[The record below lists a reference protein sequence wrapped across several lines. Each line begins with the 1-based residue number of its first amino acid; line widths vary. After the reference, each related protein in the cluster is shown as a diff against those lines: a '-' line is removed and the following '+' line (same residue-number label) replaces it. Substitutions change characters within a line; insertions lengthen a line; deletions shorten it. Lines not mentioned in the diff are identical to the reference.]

1 MLANHRNLICYYH
14 YDPLD
19 RVIGHTPFG
28 QTKSEFHY
36 LKGRVTTEIQGLVQ
50 RSIMQSEDHLVA
62 VQWRQSNNLDHS
74 LLATDQQRSVLNAL
88 RSSGLNTLTYTPYGH
103 RPPEDGL
110 LSMLGFNGERSEPL
124 TGYYLLGNG
133 YRAFNPVLM
142 RFNSPD
148 SWSPFGRG
156 GLNAYVYCIGDPIN
170 REDNSGR
177 ISARWLLVRKNIP
190 QLAMVSRRARI
201 DGVNP
206 LNKNTTS
213 SLSAPSFKS
222 ASLARAQ
229 VDSAKAQYPMPAAG
243 EKLYTHSPEPSIQF
257 GPENFR
263 VNEVE
268 NYIKLVPRT
277 LFHAARSGLSHNQTH
292 LLAGAIENPAL
303 AAKLRSVATFNAFI
317 KNFKKSDLHLKRLQT
332 NAALNYLPSKL
343 QQIIRKQELQ

>member
-1 MLANHRNLICYYH
+1 MLASHKNLICYYQ

-19 RVIGHTPFG
+19 RVIGHTPSG
-28 QTKSEFHY
+28 KTKSEFYY
-36 LKGRVTTEIQGLVQ
+36 LKGSVATEIQGLVQ
-50 RSIMQSEDHLVA
+50 RSIMRSEEQLVA
-62 VQWRQSNNLDHS
+62 VQWRQNNNLDHS
-74 LLATDQQRSVLNAL
+74 LLATDQQHSVVSEL
-88 RSSGLNTLTYTPYGH
+88 RLSGLSTLTYTPYGH

-124 TGYYLLGNG
+124 TGHYLLGNG
-133 YRAFNPVLM
+133 YRAFNPVSM

-177 ISARWLLVRKNIP
+177 ISARWLLIKKNIP

-201 DGVNP
+201 DGFHP
-206 LNKNTTS
+206 LKKNATP
-213 SLSAPSFKS
+213 SLSAPTFKDE
-222 ASLARAQ
+222 SLARAQ
-229 VDSAKAQYPMPAAG
+229 VDVTKAQHPMPAAG
-243 EKLYTHSPEPSIQF
+243 EKLFTPSPKPSIQF
-257 GPENFR
+257 GPENSG

-277 LFHAARSGLSHNQTH
+277 LFYAARSGLLPNQTH
-292 LLAGAIENPAL
+292 LLAGAIENPPL
-303 AAKLRSVATFNAFI
+303 AAKLRSVATFQTFI

-343 QQIIRKQELQ
+343 QKIIRKQALR

>member
-1 MLANHRNLICYYH
+1 MLANHKNLICYYH

-19 RVIGHTPFG
+19 RVIGHTPSG

-50 RSIMQSEDHLVA
+50 RSIMQSEDQLVA

-74 LLATDQQRSVLNAL
+74 LLATDQQHSVLNAL
-88 RSSGLNTLTYTPYGH
+88 RSSGLNTLTYTPYGY
-103 RPPEDGL
+103 RLPEDGL

-124 TGYYLLGNG
+124 TGHYLLGNG

-170 REDNSGR
+170 REDNNGR

-190 QLAMVSRRARI
+190 QLAMVSRRA
-201 DGVNP
+201 
-206 LNKNTTS
+206 TS
-213 SLSAPSFKS
+213 SLSEPTFKS
-222 ASLARAQ
+222 ESLARAQ
-229 VDSAKAQYPMPAAG
+229 VDFTKAQYPMPAAG
-243 EKLYTHSPEPSIQF
+243 EKLFTPSPKSSIQF
-257 GPENFR
+257 GPENLR

-268 NYIKLVPRT
+268 NYIRLVPRT
-277 LFHAARSGLSHNQTH
+277 LFYAARSGLSHNQTH

-303 AAKLRSVATFNAFI
+303 AAKLRSVATLKAFT

-332 NAALNYLPSKL
+332 NAALNYLPSEL
-343 QQIIRKQELQ
+343 QQIIRKQEPQ